1 MEFSSLILSRE
12 SVRNYDSARQV
23 SKETLLKIVD
33 AGRLAPSAVNYQPWK
48 FIIVS
53 SKEILQ
59 KLHKCYG
66 REWFHEAPHVLIIVG
81 DKSKAWVRSSDGYC
95 SIETDLAIAMTHIL
109 LAAENEGVA
118 SCWISNFN
126 LKLLKE
132 ILNLSDNERVYS
144 MTPLG
149 YPKPDFQKKEFKE
162 RKELE
167 DIVIWL

>member
-1 MEFSSLILSRE
+1 MEFSNLILSRE
-12 SVRNYDSARQV
+12 SIRNYDPARQV
-23 SKETLLKIVD
+23 PKETLLKIVD
-33 AGRLAPSAVNYQPWK
+33 AAHLAPSAVNYQPWR
-48 FIIVS
+48 FLIIS

-66 REWFHEAPHVLIIVG
+66 REWFQDAPHVLIIVG
-81 DKSKAWVRSSDGYC
+81 DKSKSWIRSSDGYC

-126 LKLLKE
+126 LKLLRE
-132 ILNLSDNERVYS
+132 ILDLGKDERVYS

-149 YPKPDFQKKEFKE
+149 YPKPGFHKKGIKE
-162 RKELE
+162 RKELK
-167 DIVIWL
+167 DIIEWL

>member
-1 MEFSSLILSRE
+1 MEFSNLILSRE
-12 SVRNYDSARQV
+12 SIRSYDPSRQV
-23 SKETLLKIVD
+23 SKETLLKIAD

-48 FIIVS
+48 FLIIS
-53 SKEILQ
+53 SIAILQ

-66 REWFHEAPHVLIIVG
+66 REWFQDAPHVLIIVG
-81 DKSKAWVRSSDGYC
+81 DKTKSWIRSSDGYC

-126 LKLLKE
+126 LNLLKD
-132 ILNLSDNERVYS
+132 ILDLKENERVYS

-149 YPKPDFQKKEFKE
+149 YPSSDFRKKGIKE
-162 RKELE
+162 RKDLK
-167 DIVIWL
+167 DILVWL